1 MTTADDRVANV
12 KTIAA
17 RIAKQGEG
25 LSIREFLDACA
36 LASGA
41 LIKAIYR
48 GRGIDVAVD
57 KHCEALRRAVHNG
70 TSL

>member
-1 MTTADDRVANV
+1 MITAEDRVANV

-25 LSIREFLDACA
+25 QSVREFLDGCA

-41 LIKAIYR
+41 MIRALYR
-48 GRGIDVAVD
+48 GPGVDIAVERYRD
-57 KHCEALRRAVHNG
+57 ALLRAIHKG
-70 TSL
+70 A